1 MRPLPSRHSQ
11 IPLVQCRFVSV
22 TGANSEA
29 ASFFLDSAKGDVQ
42 AAIDQYF
49 TSGGDMDIPQDMPGA
64 ASAPPAQQTPGPAA
78 QQQPAASASAV
89 GRSRGTG
96 GRGKQ
101 PATGGIRSLADL
113 GGDDSSDDDDN
124 NEYYAGGEKR

>member
-1 MRPLPSRHSQ
+1 M
-11 IPLVQCRFVSV
+11 QCRFVSV
-22 TGANSEA
+22 TGANRQA

-42 AAIDQYF
+42 TAIDQYF
-49 TSGGDMDIPQDMPGA
+49 TSGGDMGIPQDMPGA
-64 ASAPPAQQTPGPAA
+64 AAAPRAQQTPGPAA

-89 GRSRGTG
+89 GRSRGAG

-113 GGDDSSDDDDN
+113 GGEDSSDDDEN

>member
-1 MRPLPSRHSQ
+1 MH
-11 IPLVQCRFVSV
+11 CRFVSV

-42 AAIDQYF
+42 TAIDQYF
-49 TSGGDMDIPQDMPGA
+49 TSGGDMGIPQDMPAVA
-64 ASAPPAQQTPGPAA
+64 APRAQQTPGPAA

-113 GGDDSSDDDDN
+113 GGDDSSDDDEN

>member
-78 QQQPAASASAV
+78 QQQPAALAL
-89 GRSRGTG
+89 
-96 GRGKQ
+96 
-101 PATGGIRSLADL
+101 PAPRKVRHLRMHPPAEDTVRYGDFSSPALNLKHCHPLAC
-113 GGDDSSDDDDN
+113 
-124 NEYYAGGEKR
+124 KC

>member
-1 MRPLPSRHSQ
+1 M
-11 IPLVQCRFVSV
+11 SV

-42 AAIDQYF
+42 TAIDQYF
-49 TSGGDMDIPQDMPGA
+49 TSGGDMGIPQDMPGA
-64 ASAPPAQQTPGPAA
+64 AAAPRAQQTPAPAA
-78 QQQPAASASAV
+78 PHSTATGSRLRL
-89 GRSRGTG
+89 RSRGAG

-113 GGDDSSDDDDN
+113 GGDESSDDDEN